1 MIGLP
6 QHEPTYLS
14 PHHEYFIAY
23 EPFACLDNKKQNAYV
38 YFSSGNLSLYNDSA
52 SLYYLK

>member
-1 MIGLP
+1 MLRELMIGLP

-14 PHHEYFIAY
+14 PHHEYFIVY

-38 YFSSGNLSLYNDSA
+38 YF
-52 SLYYLK
+52 